1 MQNLVT
7 ITPARGALGAPI
19 SDRARE
25 YIGAARAPN
34 TVRAYRA
41 AWRDFERFCESRGE
55 RARPA
60 RVATIIEYLTA
71 LADAGAR
78 VSTIQTRLAAIA
90 AAHSGNGNN
99 PARDD
104 AVRVVM
110 QGIRRKLGC
119 APNQKAPIT
128 RRELLKMLATCGN
141 DLVGKRDRAL
151 LLLGFAGAFRRSELA
166 ALNVEDVRFG
176 ADDAV
181 IVLRRS
187 KTDQEGHGAVK
198 RVPMLDDAAIC
209 PVRALREWL
218 DAAHIESGAVFRRV
232 DRWGHAHERLTD
244 RAIAIIVKRAAM
256 AAGLD
261 ARQFAGHS
269 LRAGFVTQAVAD
281 GTPEWA
287 IAEVTGHK
295 SRQVLQR
302 YIRDAGRGQLAAIR
316 RALGE
321 MTQ

>member
-1 MQNLVT
+1 MPNQLT
-7 ITPARGALGAPI
+7 ITPLRGALDMPM

-25 YIGAARAPN
+25 YISASKSAN

-41 AWRDFERFCESRGE
+41 AWREFQAFCAEHGA
-55 RARPA
+55 RAKPA
-60 RVATIIEYLTA
+60 SPATIVEYVTA
-71 LADAGAR
+71 LAETGAR
-78 VSTIQTRLAAIA
+78 VSTIQTKLAAIA
-90 AAHSGNGNN
+90 FAHSDVDDN
-99 PARDD
+99 PARAP

-119 APNQKAPIT
+119 APHQKAAIT
-128 RRELLKMLATCGN
+128 RGELLKMLATLGD

-151 LLLGFAGAFRRSELA
+151 LLVGFAGAFRRSELA
-166 ALNVEDVRFG
+166 ALDVADVRFG
-176 ADDAV
+176 ADDMTITV
-181 IVLRRS
+181 RRS
-187 KTDQEGHGAVK
+187 KTDQEGRGAVK
-198 RVPMLDDAAIC
+198 RVPMLNDVAVC
-209 PVRALREWL
+209 PVHALKTWL
-218 DAAHIESGAVFRRV
+218 DAANIESGAVFRRV
-232 DRWGHAHERLTD
+232 DRWGYVHERLTD
-244 RAIAIIVKRAAM
+244 RAIALIVKRAAI

-281 GTPEWA
+281 NTPEWA

-295 SRQVLQR
+295 SRQVLQK

-321 MTQ
+321 VTE